1 MKNEEMNE
9 DQFYQEDF
17 STATEWEAFVSRL
30 TDYLEDIQVESEEN
44 LSIAQLSTCEWTQK
58 TEEALFN
65 NFDLILTRYKAK
77 IEPRSEPS
85 KSLQS
90 QVFIDLNAMD
100 NDYCILDSQLLVRDS
115 FERGQITK
123 QHRVHPIAVYYGL
136 RDFVVIESNNK
147 PILDI
152 SQIKLLQSS
161 MSMAVFE
168 SKCNIPVFIR
178 VLEEDQNVFLGVYEH
193 GEFKLS
199 FDIIHLISPPPALKY
214 LSGLLD
220 MFKSKIRVAYVNPVM
235 VSVCLSYSLKSFL
248 SATFHSDKKNDS
260 SSDDWDV
267 FDFASTI
274 SSLPFGVSSD
284 PVNEL
289 ILYTKW
295 PHVAENVV
303 FDSPT
308 YSDFNPINAPKWSIR
323 TRFDYTP
330 ICYLADLLHEY
341 LTLSDSRE
349 ALSEYYHF
357 MNVKNRVNENNPL
370 AALAESKKSSNQNAF
385 SADVGASKYVIDGPL
400 SEPQVQKMIEYLFP
414 NENSLY
420 PYKPKE
426 TEAYDPLKIKSAHP
440 DSLVHRLSILLANCY
455 SSFSGRRSVAQFW
468 AEFSQKMSHCVENC
482 INIPG

>member
-30 TDYLEDIQVESEEN
+30 IDYLDEIEVESEEN
-44 LSIAQLSTCEWTQK
+44 LTTAQLSTCEWTK
-58 TEEALFN
+58 KSEEVMFN
-65 NFDLILTRYKAK
+65 KFDLILTRHKAK
-77 IEPRSEPS
+77 IDLRSEPS
-85 KSLQS
+85 KSPQP
-90 QVFIDLNAMD
+90 QVFNDINSME
-100 NDYCILDSQLLVRDS
+100 NDYCILDSQLLVKDTYD
-115 FERGQITK
+115 RGLAAK
-123 QHRVHPIAVYYGL
+123 QHTVHPIVVYYGL
-136 RDFVVIESNNK
+136 RDFIVIESNSNA
-147 PILDI
+147 IVDI
-152 SQIKLLQSS
+152 NQIKLLQSS

-168 SKCNIPVFIR
+168 SKCKIPVFIKA
-178 VLEEDQNVFLGVYEH
+178 LEAEQNVFLGVFEH
-193 GEFKLS
+193 GEFKTS
-199 FDIIHLISPPPALKY
+199 FDIIHLISAPPALKY

-220 MFKSKIRVAYVNPVM
+220 MFKGKIGVAYVSPVM
-235 VSVCLSYSLKSFL
+235 VSVCLSYSLKNFL

-289 ILYTKW
+289 VLYTKW

-341 LTLSDSRE
+341 LTLSESRE

-357 MNVKNRVNENNPL
+357 MNVKNRVNDNNPL
-370 AALAESKKSSNQNAF
+370 AALAESKKSSNQNSF
-385 SADVGASKYVIDGPL
+385 SDVGQNKYVIDGPL
-400 SEPQVQKMIEYLFP
+400 SEPQIQKMFEYLFP
-414 NENSLY
+414 TEDSIF

-426 TEAYDPLKIKSAHP
+426 TET
-440 DSLVHRLSILLANCY
+440 VC
-455 SSFSGRRSVAQFW
+455 
-468 AEFSQKMSHCVENC
+468 
-482 INIPG
+482 